1 MNHGWI
7 GWFELRSAVM
17 EAFSFG
23 LGDTTTT
30 PAFTAWRGMS
40 SE

>member
-1 MNHGWI
+1 MNQGWI

-17 EAFSFG
+17 DALSRGAG
-23 LGDTTTT
+23 LTTTT
-30 PAFTAWRGMS
+30 PAFTACLAMS

>member
-7 GWFELRSAVM
+7 GWFELRSAVI
-17 EAFSFG
+17 EASSFG
-23 LGDTTTT
+23 AGLTTTT
-30 PAFTAWRGMS
+30 PALTAWRVMS